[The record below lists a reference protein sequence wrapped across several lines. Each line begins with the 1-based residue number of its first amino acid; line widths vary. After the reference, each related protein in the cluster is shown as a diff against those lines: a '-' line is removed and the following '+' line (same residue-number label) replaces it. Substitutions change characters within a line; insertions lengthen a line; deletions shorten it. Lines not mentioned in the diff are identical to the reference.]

1 MFSCFSCGDE
11 RPKDITD
18 VALDEAKRELKKNRG
33 RSVRDTYNFG
43 QVLGKGGFGKVYLA
57 THKYTKHQYAVK
69 QVEKRPER
77 WIQEAL
83 LLEIAVQRRACA
95 AIPQAVK
102 LVEVYEDGSNT
113 YLVLEL
119 CAGGEV
125 FDRIIDQGNFC
136 ERDAAQVLRALLG
149 FIAALHGLGVAHRDI
164 KPMNMLLTCGP
175 TEPITAAD
183 VRFADFGLSAFC
195 ADGDFFHQT
204 CGTIYFQAPEV
215 VGDAAGCVRYD
226 KAADVWAAGVTLF
239 VLLCGWVPFGGRFA
253 FKKTELELRKIIRAG
268 KFSFTGLVWEV
279 VSDSAKDIIAQMLQP
294 DPNKR
299 PSAAQ
304 LLSHPWFT
312 EAASL
317 QRPLGERMIANLKQF
332 AAACRLQKLAAL
344 VVAKRGGGVGNS
356 LSPDVA
362 KLREVFAELDA
373 NGDRR
378 LTFDEL
384 KDEIQKVRVAMGGA
398 TNGAAVVGAKAPTG
412 GSSKAGGK
420 GGAGAG
426 GGGGGG
432 PKLDEQEL
440 WKLFLAADF
449 DGDGKLDVN
458 EFVAAMMNA
467 AGVSPDEKTATD
479 AIFDEVDVDGDGFL
493 TPAEVQ
499 LLLPAS
505 LTRDEATA
513 IVQQADKN
521 ADGRVSRQELE
532 EALTMSKKHSQRPAG
547 ETPEKDG
554 QEGQEDAEKP
564 ADGGAGGAGGDGG
577 GEEAQTAERQAAVQ
591 AS

>member
-1 MFSCFSCGDE
+1 MFSCFSCGGDGH
-11 RPKDITD
+11 PKDVTD
-18 VALDEAKRELKKNRG
+18 VALEEARRELKKNRG
-33 RSVRDTYNFG
+33 RAVRDVYQFG

-57 THKYTKHQYAVK
+57 THKHTKLQYAVK
-69 QVEKRPER
+69 QVEKRPES
-77 WIQEAL
+77 WVQEAL
-83 LLEIAVQRRACA
+83 LLEIAVQRRACT

-102 LVEVYEDGSNT
+102 LEEVFEDGGYT

-119 CAGGEV
+119 CPGGEV

-136 ERDAAQVLRALLG
+136 ERDAAQVLRALLA
-149 FIAALHGLGVAHRDI
+149 FIAALHGRLGVAHRDI
-164 KPMNMLLTCGP
+164 KPMNLLLTCGP
-175 TEPITAAD
+175 SQPLTAAD

-195 ADGDFFHQT
+195 ADGEHFHET

-215 VGDAAGCVRYD
+215 VGDASGRVRYD
-226 KAADVWAAGVTLF
+226 KGADVWAAGVTLF

-253 FKKTELELRKIIRAG
+253 FKKSELELRKIIRAG

-279 VSDSAKDIIAQMLQP
+279 VSDSAKDILRLMLTP
-294 DPNKR
+294 DPAAR

-304 LLSHPWFT
+304 LLTHPWFA
-312 EAASL
+312 EAAAL
-317 QRPLGERMIANLKQF
+317 DRPLGERMIANLKQF

-344 VVAKRGGGVGNS
+344 VVAKRGGGLGNR
-356 LSPDVA
+356 LDPDVA

-384 KDEIQKVRVAMGGA
+384 KDEIQKVRVAMGGSA
-398 TNGAAVVGAKAPTG
+398 AGAAA
-412 GSSKAGGK
+412 
-420 GGAGAG
+420 GAGPG
-426 GGGGGG
+426 GGGG
-432 PKLDEQEL
+432 LDEQEL
-440 WKLFLAADF
+440 WKLFMAADF

-467 AGVSPDEKTATD
+467 AGVQPDEKTATE

-513 IVQQADKN
+513 IVAGADKN

-532 EALTMSKKHSQRPAG
+532 EALTMSKKHSKRAAG
-547 ETPEKDG
+547 LPEG
-554 QEGQEDAEKP
+554 AEGQEEEA
-564 ADGGAGGAGGDGG
+564 ADGGGGGAGGDGEE
-577 GEEAQTAERQAAVQ
+577 GEEPGKEAAAQQ